1 MLVKKR
7 QRAFILAEAM
17 LALSLVT
24 AALVIEQQQVHA
36 FLIAK
41 AKLKAELQQVEQEKC
56 VVLDQWHECMP

>member
-1 MLVKKR
+1 
-7 QRAFILAEAM
+7 M
-17 LALSLVT
+17 LALSLVA